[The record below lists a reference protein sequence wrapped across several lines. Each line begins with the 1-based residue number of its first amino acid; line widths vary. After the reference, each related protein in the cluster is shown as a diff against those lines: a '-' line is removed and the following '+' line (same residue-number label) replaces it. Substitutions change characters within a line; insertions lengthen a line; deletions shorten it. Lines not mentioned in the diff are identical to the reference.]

1 MKKLKLGIAGP
12 GNIARKFA
20 AAANNLSEVE
30 LYAVASRSRERA
42 EDFAV
47 KYGIPTVFDSYEA
60 MAACPEVDCVYVATP
75 HPYHKSCAEIFLKAK
90 KHVIS
95 EKPLC
100 INTAQAEALVACA
113 KENGVFLMEAM
124 WTRFLPAIR
133 AVLALIADGA
143 IGRVRGLT
151 ADFCYNISH
160 NEDSKMFKPELAG
173 GGTLDVGV
181 YALHFA
187 AMVLGTDVADISAKG
202 VVEGGCDCHMQA
214 LLQYSDGAIAAVSSA
229 TKLQKPADA
238 FIYGEKGYIKIPSFY
253 TASGF
258 TLSRGTKSEDF
269 SYPYLGNGFE
279 EEILE
284 AVRCIDAG
292 MCESDIHPLSRTLA
306 VIAQMDTIRKMIGV
320 CYPLEGE
327 KP

>member
-1 MKKLKLGIAGP
+1 MKQLRFGIAGP

-20 AAANNLSEVE
+20 SAAKNLAEVE

-42 EDFAV
+42 QDFAE
-47 KYGIPTVFDSYEA
+47 KYDIPVVFDSYEA
-60 MAACPEVDCVYVATP
+60 MAASPEVDCVYVATP
-75 HPYHKSCAEIFLKAK
+75 HPFHKGCAEIFLNAK

-100 INTAQAEALVACA
+100 INRAQTEALIASA
-113 KENGVFLMEAM
+113 KGNGVFLMEAM
-124 WTRFLPAIR
+124 WTRFLPAIKE
-133 AVLALIADGA
+133 VLALIGRGE
-143 IGRVRGLT
+143 IGEVRGLT
-151 ADFCYNISH
+151 ADFCYNISY

-187 AMVLGTDVADISAKG
+187 AMVLGTAVTDISAMG
-202 VVEGGCDCHMQA
+202 VVEEGCDCHMQA
-214 LLQYSDGAIAAVSSA
+214 LLQYESGAIAAISSA

-238 FIYGEKGYIKIPSFY
+238 FVYGTKGYIRIPDFY

-258 TLSRGTKSEDF
+258 TVVKGEKAEEF

-279 EEILE
+279 GEILE
-284 AVRCIDAG
+284 VVRCVNAG
-292 MCESDIHPLSRTLA
+292 QKESAIHPLARTLT
-306 VIAQMDTIRKMIGV
+306 VVKQMDEIRKRIGV
-320 CYPLEGE
+320 RYPLPGE
-327 KP
+327 NE

>member
-1 MKKLKLGIAGP
+1 MKKLRIGIAAP

-20 AAANNLSEVE
+20 AAAKNLAEVE

-42 EDFAV
+42 EAFAE
-47 KYGIPTVFDSYEA
+47 KYEIPLVFDSYEA
-60 MAACPEVDCVYVATP
+60 MAASPEVDCVYVAPP
-75 HPYHKSCAEIFLKAK
+75 HPFHKEVAEIFLKAK

-100 INTAQAEALVACA
+100 INTAQATALAACA

-124 WTRFLPAIR
+124 WTRFLPAIKE
-133 AVLALIADGA
+133 VIALVEGGA
-143 IGRVRGLT
+143 IGEVRGLT
-151 ADFCYNISH
+151 ADFCYNISK

-187 AMVLGTDVADISAKG
+187 AMILGTAVTDISAKG

-214 LLQYSDGAIAAVSSA
+214 LLQYESGAIAAVSSA

-238 FIYGEKGYIKIPSFY
+238 YIYGTKGHIKIENFY
-253 TASGF
+253 TADRF
-258 TLSRGTKSEDF
+258 TVTRGSKTEELV
-269 SYPYLGNGFE
+269 YPYLGNGFE

-284 AVRCIDAG
+284 AARCIDAG
-292 MCESDIHPLSRTLA
+292 LTESPLHPLSRTLE
-306 VIAQMDTIRKMIGV
+306 VVAQMDEIRKKIGV
-320 CYPLEGE
+320 LYPLPGE
-327 KP
+327 N